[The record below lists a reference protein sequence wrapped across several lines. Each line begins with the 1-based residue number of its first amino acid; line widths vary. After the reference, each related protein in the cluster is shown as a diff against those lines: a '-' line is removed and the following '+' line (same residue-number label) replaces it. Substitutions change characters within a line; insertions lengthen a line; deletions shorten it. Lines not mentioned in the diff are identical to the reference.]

1 MCPPAYGIK
10 GGPMKKDK
18 GFEAYLNELEQTVD
32 KLESGE
38 ADLDA
43 SIEYYEKGMKLIEK
57 CREIL
62 KEKKL
67 KIEVLKKKTEEGY
80 TAEELDEEEIEEE
93 TGKGKPAKKQKD
105 DDAGGLF

>member
-1 MCPPAYGIK
+1 
-10 GGPMKKDK
+10 MKKDK
-18 GFEAYLNELEQTVD
+18 GFEAYLNELEETVD
-32 KLESGE
+32 KLESGD
-38 ADLDA
+38 ADLDD

-80 TAEELDEEEIEEE
+80 TAEELDETQELEE
-93 TGKGKPAKKQKD
+93 TGRPKAAKKHTKD
-105 DDAGGLF
+105 EDAGGLF

>member
-1 MCPPAYGIK
+1 L
-10 GGPMKKDK
+10 KKET
-18 GFEAYLNELEQTVD
+18 GFEGNLNELEEIVD

-43 SIEYYEKGMKLIEK
+43 SIELYEKGMKLIEK

-67 KIEVLKKKTEEGY
+67 KIELLKKKTEKGY
-80 TAEELDEEEIEEE
+80 EAEDFGGKKEEKEADDEE
-93 TGKGKPAKKQKD
+93 D
-105 DDAGGLF
+105 DDEEKEKDGGLF

>member
-1 MCPPAYGIK
+1 
-10 GGPMKKDK
+10 MKKDK
-18 GFEAYLNELEQTVD
+18 GFEAYLNELEETVD

-67 KIEVLKKKTEEGY
+67 KIEVLKKKTEDGY
-80 TAEELDEEEIEEE
+80 TAEELDETEETDE
-93 TGKGKPAKKQKD
+93 TGKNKQEKKQPRDK
-105 DDAGGLF
+105 DAGGLF

>member
-1 MCPPAYGIK
+1 
-10 GGPMKKDK
+10 MKKDK
-18 GFEAYLNELEQTVD
+18 GFEAYLNELEETVD

-67 KIEVLKKKTEEGY
+67 RIEVLKKKTEDGY
-80 TAEELDEEEIEEE
+80 TAEELDETEVTEE
-93 TGKGKPAKKQKD
+93 TGKNRQEKKQPKD
-105 DDAGGLF
+105 KDGGLF

>member
-1 MCPPAYGIK
+1 
-10 GGPMKKDK
+10 MKKEK
-18 GFEAYLNELEQTVD
+18 GFESYLKELEETVD

-67 KIEVLKKKTEEGY
+67 KIEVLKKKTDDGY
-80 TAEELDEEEIEEE
+80 TAEELDNEDENEESPEDGIKSKKKSGNENEDG
-93 TGKGKPAKKQKD
+93 GK
-105 DDAGGLF
+105 LF

>member
-1 MCPPAYGIK
+1 
-10 GGPMKKDK
+10 MKKET
-18 GFEAYLNELEQTVD
+18 GFEGHLNELETVVD

-43 SIEYYEKGMKLIEK
+43 SIELYEKGMKLIER

-67 KIEVLKKKTEEGY
+67 KIELLKKKTEKGY
-80 TAEELDEEEIEEE
+80 ETEDFGGEEEKETKKAKVDEEDEEE
-93 TGKGKPAKKQKD
+93 GD
-105 DDAGGLF
+105 GGLFK